1 MDENDAAFMDLL
13 PQLIGFT
20 GADLRSRFVN
30 SAYASF
36 LGKSKAELRGA
47 SLEVIWGR
55 DVAEELRPF
64 IGRALK
70 GESLSFTRE
79 LKSAAGPAR
88 AGKVDLVPAEGG
100 GYFSV
105 ISDGE
110 AIGQSLSDRNN
121 LIHELDHRVNNI
133 LQVLHSVIALEMQ
146 AADDHSL
153 RTLAAFK
160 SRLDALA
167 LSYEYLKYP
176 RPEGG
181 WEAEAILEK
190 IAASIGPGMSA
201 TSKTGPGV
209 FISPGDLDAFI
220 FIATELSRWASSD
233 EATVMLE
240 AHLREEGIELS
251 VSNGRDCDLTSHAG
265 AAGIALVESFAQSRK
280 AGPLRGGSRL
290 TMIFPQPTEANPSE

>member
-1 MDENDAAFMDLL
+1 MDENDAAFVDLL

-36 LGKSKAELRGA
+36 LGRSKAELRGA
-47 SLEVIWGR
+47 SVEDIWGK
-55 DVAEELRPF
+55 DIAEEIRPF

-70 GESLSFTRE
+70 GERITFTRE

-88 AGKVDLVPAEGG
+88 EGKVDLVPIEGG

-105 ISDGE
+105 ISDVD

-146 AADDHSL
+146 AADSQSL

-176 RPEGG
+176 KPAGG

-201 TSKTGPGV
+201 ISKAERDV

-220 FIATELSRWASSD
+220 FIATELSRWASAD
-233 EATVMLE
+233 EATVTLE
-240 AHLREEGIELS
+240 AARREEGIELS
-251 VSNGRDCDLTSHAG
+251 VSNGLDGDLTFHAG
-265 AAGIALVESFAQSRK
+265 AAGIALVESFAESRK

-290 TMIFPQPTEANPSE
+290 TVIFPQATEAKASE